1 MFEQTT
7 YMFHSLIKQ
16 NHKVIAQKPFL
27 ENKDFVWKKRVKL
40 FNESCVRVFLKLLT
54 RRQVQK
60 VKTDDLL
67 RTLFLTIFD
76 SWANLILKITIKQI
90 SKSAVNDKYVKQEL
104 VEIMAATAVLQ
115 WALKKYK
122 LKKFNFKIILQNQLK
137 IFS

>member
-1 MFEQTT
+1 MLPWEE
-7 YMFHSLIKQ
+7 
-16 NHKVIAQKPFL
+16 NHYFL
-27 ENKDFVWKKRVKL
+27 RQVKDFVWKKRVKL

>member
-1 MFEQTT
+1 MFPWEEKH
-7 YMFHSLIKQ
+7 Y
-16 NHKVIAQKPFL
+16 FL
-27 ENKDFVWKKRVKL
+27 RQVKDFVWKKRVKL

-104 VEIMAATAVLQ
+104 VEIMAAKAVLQ

>member
-1 MFEQTT
+1 MLPWEEKH
-7 YMFHSLIKQ
+7 Y
-16 NHKVIAQKPFL
+16 FL
-27 ENKDFVWKKRVKL
+27 RQVKDFVWKKRVKL

-67 RTLFLTIFD
+67 RTLFRTIFD

-104 VEIMAATAVLQ
+104 VEIMAAKAVLQ
-115 WALKKYK
+115 WALIKYK

>member
-1 MFEQTT
+1 MLPWEEKH
-7 YMFHSLIKQ
+7 Y
-16 NHKVIAQKPFL
+16 FL
-27 ENKDFVWKKRVKL
+27 RQVKDFVWKKRVKL

-67 RTLFLTIFD
+67 RTLFRTIFD

>member
-1 MFEQTT
+1 MPWEEKH
-7 YMFHSLIKQ
+7 Y
-16 NHKVIAQKPFL
+16 FL
-27 ENKDFVWKKRVKL
+27 RQVKDFVWKKRVKL

-67 RTLFLTIFD
+67 RTLFRTIFD

-122 LKKFNFKIILQNQLK
+122 LKKFNFKIISQNQLK
-137 IFS
+137 IENFLVKLFCDAF

>member
-1 MFEQTT
+1 MLPWEEKH
-7 YMFHSLIKQ
+7 Y
-16 NHKVIAQKPFL
+16 FL
-27 ENKDFVWKKRVKL
+27 RQVKDFVWKKRVKL

-104 VEIMAATAVLQ
+104 VEIMAAKAVLQ

>member
-1 MFEQTT
+1 MLPWEEKH
-7 YMFHSLIKQ
+7 Y
-16 NHKVIAQKPFL
+16 FL
-27 ENKDFVWKKRVKL
+27 RQVKDFVWKKRVKL

-76 SWANLILKITIKQI
+76 AWANLILKITIKQI

-122 LKKFNFKIILQNQLK
+122 LKKFNFKIISQNQLK
-137 IFS
+137 IENFLVKLFCDAF

>member
-1 MFEQTT
+1 MLPWEE
-7 YMFHSLIKQ
+7 
-16 NHKVIAQKPFL
+16 NHYFL
-27 ENKDFVWKKRVKL
+27 RQVKDFVWKKRVKL

-67 RTLFLTIFD
+67 RTLFRTIFD

-104 VEIMAATAVLQ
+104 VEIMAAKAVLQ

-122 LKKFNFKIILQNQLK
+122 LKKFNFKIISQNQLK
-137 IFS
+137 IENFLVKLFCDAF

>member
-1 MFEQTT
+1 MLPWEEKH
-7 YMFHSLIKQ
+7 Y
-16 NHKVIAQKPFL
+16 FL
-27 ENKDFVWKKRVKL
+27 RQVKDFVWKKRVKL
-40 FNESCVRVFLKLLT
+40 FNESCLRVFLKLLT

-104 VEIMAATAVLQ
+104 VEIMAAKAVLQ

>member
-1 MFEQTT
+1 MLPWEEKH
-7 YMFHSLIKQ
+7 Y
-16 NHKVIAQKPFL
+16 FL
-27 ENKDFVWKKRVKL
+27 RQVKDFVWKKRVKL

-104 VEIMAATAVLQ
+104 VEIMAAKAVLQ

-122 LKKFNFKIILQNQLK
+122 LKKFNFKIISQNQLK
-137 IFS
+137 IENFLVKLFCDAF

>member
-1 MFEQTT
+1 MLPWEE
-7 YMFHSLIKQ
+7 
-16 NHKVIAQKPFL
+16 NHYFL
-27 ENKDFVWKKRVKL
+27 RQVKDFVWKKRVKL

-104 VEIMAATAVLQ
+104 VEIMAAKAVLQ

>member
-1 MFEQTT
+1 MLPWEE
-7 YMFHSLIKQ
+7 
-16 NHKVIAQKPFL
+16 NHYFL
-27 ENKDFVWKKRVKL
+27 RQVKDFVWKKRVKL

-122 LKKFNFKIILQNQLK
+122 LKKFNFKIISQNQLK
-137 IFS
+137 IENFLVKLFCDAF